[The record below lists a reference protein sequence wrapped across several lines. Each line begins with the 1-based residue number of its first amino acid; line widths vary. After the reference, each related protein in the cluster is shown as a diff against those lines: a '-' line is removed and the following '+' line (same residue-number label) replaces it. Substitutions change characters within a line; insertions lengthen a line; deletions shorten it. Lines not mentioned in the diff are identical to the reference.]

1 MVINFTDKKNKE
13 VSEASIRTY
22 LPIIEIWTQAFH

>member
-1 MVINFTDKKNKE
+1 MVINFTDKETNELSK
-13 VSEASIRTY
+13 ASIRTY